1 MKKLVTFSD
10 FLTLMVKP
18 QSRKEME
25 IHIGQ
30 LIKDE
35 FDLQGRRAT
44 WLAAELNCNRS
55 NVYSIF
61 QRENIDVE
69 MLIKISAALQHN
81 FFQDIAN
88 LINSKYCLKTLNK
101 ESENPIQS
109 VQKCD
114 TEKFGEGDKGK

>member
-1 MKKLVTFSD
+1 
-10 FLTLMVKP
+10 MVKP

-35 FDLQGRRAT
+35 FDRQGRRAT

-61 QRENIDVE
+61 QRENIDIE

-88 LINSKYCLKTLNK
+88 LVNNKKCLTAIDNM
-101 ESENPIQS
+101 SENLIQS

-114 TEKFGEGDKGK
+114 TEKF